1 MKRIAKAAAC
11 FLPLLLLMMGINWY
25 ADPGNVIREDYEQ
38 KVAQIMAHGENAANL
53 SNMDDRALMRCYLP
67 MRTQPI
73 DTLVLGSS
81 HSMQLSADVTGDPN
95 TFCGGMTGA
104 DMRDCISLY
113 ELVRAQGFSP
123 KRVVVV
129 LDSWFISE
137 GVQEPRAMTEGY
149 ISFCKQQGF
158 TPIQTDNNRLW
169 EQKMEKK
176 LQIFSVP
183 YFQSSLNYLMS
194 GQIAMRDPVA
204 TTQFFAESNMRR
216 ADGSYAYGAYYR
228 TPGSGYLQQNLQDVK
243 QLMPEFARNFDGV
256 SEELVEQLK
265 AFLCQMKQDG
275 CEVALML
282 TPFHP
287 EFYEV
292 MTRENSGYEGVLQT
306 EQVFREI
313 AREEELR
320 MIGSYDPAACGLT
333 ESDFY
338 DSMHCT
344 AEAMHTLYPDN
355 LFS

>member
-1 MKRIAKAAAC
+1 MKRIIKAAAC
-11 FLPLLLLMMGINWY
+11 FLPLLLLVMGINWY
-25 ADPGNVIREDYEQ
+25 SDPGNVIRDDYEQ
-38 KVAQIMAHGENAANL
+38 KVAEIMARGENAANL
-53 SNMDDRALMRCYLP
+53 ANMDDRALMRCYLP
-67 MRTQPI
+67 LRTQPI

-113 ELVRAQGFSP
+113 ELARENGFSP
-123 KRVVVV
+123 KRVVLV

-137 GVQEPRAMTEGY
+137 GVQEKRAMTEGY
-149 ISFCKQQGF
+149 LAFCDEEGL
-158 TPIQTDNNRLW
+158 TAIQTDDNQLLQ
-169 EQKMEKK
+169 QKLEKK

-216 ADGSYAYGAYYR
+216 ADGSYGYGVYYR
-228 TPGSGYLQQNLQDVK
+228 TPDSGYLRQNLQDVK
-243 QLMPEFARNFDGV
+243 QLMPEFARNFDGI
-256 SEELVEQLK
+256 SDQLLTQLK
-265 AFLCQMKQDG
+265 AFVRRMKQDG

-292 MTRENSGYEGVLQT
+292 MARENSGYEGVLQT
-306 EQVFREI
+306 EQVFR
-313 AREEELR
+313 ALASELDVPLA
-320 MIGSYDPAACGLT
+320 GSYDPAECGLT
-333 ESDFY
+333 ENDFY

-344 AEAMHTLYPDN
+344 SEAMHTLYPDD